1 MDFSTK
7 DVQTKEYSN
16 TRSSWIL
23 KKYDSR
29 KKGNKIDRKKKFR
42 RSPEGRINIENRG
55 INIRILE
62 D

>member
-1 MDFSTK
+1 M
-7 DVQTKEYSN
+7 
-16 TRSSWIL
+16 L

-29 KKGNKIDRKKKFR
+29 KKGNKIDRKKKFM